1 MVNVIGRYQKLLPLI
16 LMLLLVASCSKD
28 DDTATAGDY
37 CYIKS
42 VTLGN
47 VQRQVGDLTTTFS
60 GSYFPMTI
68 NLREGI
74 IENRDSLPCGSQL
87 SAVIATITFE
97 GAVLNYRTKYSEAE
111 WKAYSST
118 DSLDLTKPL
127 ELSLTSGDSKS
138 SRLYTFKVNVHKQEG
153 DSLHWKRCEEIA
165 PECITGL
172 TDTKALIFK
181 DKLTVLGKR
190 EANLVLAQRSGL
202 DTRGAWEEASL
213 SGLPADADPQTLCKH
228 DSKLYISTPAGQILY
243 SDDAKT
249 WQQTGTTYTA
259 GLTLLEKTA
268 GFFYALS
275 EGKLLRSADAS
286 TWEEDDLDSD
296 ASLLPSADIKMLSVK
311 QANGSD
317 RIVMVG
323 CKDGTPNGIV
333 WNKTWNDGWQTY
345 EKDAKWIYF
354 QVSPDNIVPC
364 PKLQYF
370 NLLPYDGKCIA
381 FGGASADGQHEALD
395 VMYVSRDYGLTW
407 RPSDIVRM
415 PSQIRGVSGSIA
427 GTVDKN
433 NFIWIIT
440 NAQVWRGRLN
450 RLGFAQQ

>member
-1 MVNVIGRYQKLLPLI
+1 MAL
-16 LMLLLVASCSKD
+16 LLLVASCSKD
-28 DDTATAGDY
+28 DDTTSAGDY
-37 CYIKS
+37 CYIRS

-47 VQRQVGDLTTTFS
+47 VQRQVGDLTTTFAANS
-60 GSYFPMTI
+60 FEMTI
-68 NLREGI
+68 DLREGI
-74 IENRDSLPCGSQL
+74 IENRDSLPCGSRL
-87 SAVIATITFE
+87 SAVTATITFE
-97 GAVLNYRTKYSEAE
+97 GSMLKYRTKYSESE
-111 WKAYSST
+111 WTAYNST

-127 ELSLTSGDSKS
+127 ELYLTSGDSKS
-138 SRLYTFKVNVHKQEG
+138 SRLYTLKVNVHKQEG

-172 TDTKALIFK
+172 TDTKAIIFK
-181 DKLTVLGKR
+181 DKLIVLGKR

-202 DTRGAWEEASL
+202 DTRGAWEEATL
-213 SGLPADADPQTLCKH
+213 TGLPADADPQTLRLY
-228 DSKLYISTPAGQILY
+228 DGKLYISTPAGQILT
-243 SDDAKT
+243 SDDAKA
-249 WQQTGTTYTA
+249 WQQTGTTYSA
-259 GLTLLEKTA
+259 GLTLVEKTA

-286 TWEEDDLDSD
+286 IWEEDELDSD
-296 ASLLPSADIKMLSVK
+296 AALLPSTDIKTLSVK

-323 CKDGTPNGIV
+323 WKDGMPNGIV
-333 WNKTWNDGWQTY
+333 WSKTWNDGWKTY
-345 EKDAKWIYF
+345 EEDAKWIYF
-354 QVSPDNIVPC
+354 KVSPDNTVPC

-370 NLLPYDGKCIA
+370 NLLSYDGKCIA
-381 FGGASADGQHEALD
+381 FGGASADGQHVALD

-407 RPSDIVRM
+407 RSSDIVRM
-415 PSQIRGVSGSIA
+415 PSQLRGVEGCIA